1 MNVIFFVT
9 AVTVLFGVHNFSSSK
24 MNSSK
29 NAFQDSRILSAAA
42 QFTDSKIIKAKT
54 LKVRFK
60 CKKKK
65 FEEIKKKAE
74 CMCVKYCTSSRD
86 VRMTSRITL

>member
-1 MNVIFFVT
+1 MSFFFFT

-60 CKKKK
+60 CKKKI
-65 FEEIKKKAE
+65 EEIKKKAE
-74 CMCVKYCTSSRD
+74 CVCVKYCTSSRD
-86 VRMTSRITL
+86 VKMTSRITL